1 MLDDNLLIWRFK
13 HGSDDALRR
22 IYEKYKNDLL
32 ALAVS
37 LSNDVGVG
45 EDAVHDV
52 FVSLAEMGARLELRG
67 SLKSYLSTCV
77 ANRVRRL
84 KCVERRCMNGQD
96 NTAVFRQ
103 DSKGPDEVTISA
115 ERLQRVG
122 DALAH
127 LPYEQ
132 REVVLLRLHA
142 GLTFRT
148 IAQSQKISIHTVQS
162 RYRYGLQK
170 LQLILNS
177 EAEQ

>member
-1 MLDDNLLIWRFK
+1 MLEDSLLIWRLK

-52 FVSLAEMGARLELRG
+52 FVSLAQMGARLELRG

-77 ANRVRRL
+77 ANRARRL
-84 KCVERRCMNGQD
+84 KCVARRHVTGQD
-96 NTAVFRQ
+96 KPDVHRWDLN
-103 DSKGPDEVTISA
+103 GPEEATLSA
-115 ERLQRVG
+115 ERRQRVG
-122 DALAH
+122 EALTQ
-127 LPYEQ
+127 LPDEQ
-132 REVVLLRLHA
+132 REAVLLHLHG
-142 GLTFRT
+142 GLTFRA
-148 IAQSQKISIHTVQS
+148 IAKSDNVSIHTVQS

-170 LQLILNS
+170 LQAMLNS
-177 EAEQ
+177 ETEP

>member
-1 MLDDNLLIWRFK
+1 MLADNLLMWRFK

-52 FVSLAEMGARLELRG
+52 FVSLAEMRARLELRG

-84 KCVERRCMNGQD
+84 KCVERRHMNGQD
-96 NTAVFRQ
+96 KAAVFRQ
-103 DSKGPDEVTISA
+103 DSKGPEEVTMSA
-115 ERLQRVG
+115 EKLQRVG
-122 DALAH
+122 DALTQ

-132 REVVLLRLHA
+132 REVILLRLHA

-148 IAQSQKISIHTVQS
+148 IAQSQNMSIQTVQS

>member
-1 MLDDNLLIWRFK
+1 LLIWRFK

-37 LSNDVGVG
+37 LSEDVGVG

-52 FVSLAEMGARLELRG
+52 FVSLAEMRARLELRG

-84 KCVERRCMNGQD
+84 QRGERRRMNGPD
-96 NTAVFRQ
+96 RATVLRQ
-103 DSKGPDEVTISA
+103 DSKGPEEVTMSA
-115 ERLQRVG
+115 EEIERVR
-122 DALAH
+122 DALAQ

-132 REVVLLRLHA
+132 REVVLLRWHA

-148 IAQSQKISIHTVQS
+148 IATSQNMSIHTVQS

-170 LQLILNS
+170 LQVMLNS
-177 EAEQ
+177 ETEE

>member
-32 ALAVS
+32 GLAVS
-37 LSNDVGVG
+37 LSNDVSTG

-52 FVSLAEMGARLELRG
+52 FVSFAQMGARLELRG
-67 SLKSYLSTCV
+67 SLRSYLSTCV
-77 ANRVRRL
+77 ANRVRKL
-84 KCVERRCMNGQD
+84 KCVERRRMNGQD
-96 NTAVFRQ
+96 KAGVFRQ
-103 DSKGPDEVTISA
+103 DSDGPEEATLSA
-115 ERLQRVG
+115 EKVQRVG
-122 DALAH
+122 DALAQ

-148 IAQSQKISIHTVQS
+148 IAKSQNMSIHTVQS

-170 LQLILNS
+170 LQLMLNS

>member
-1 MLDDNLLIWRFK
+1 MLEDSVLIWRFK

-45 EDAVHDV
+45 EDAVHDA

-67 SLKSYLSTCV
+67 NLKSYLSTCV

-84 KCVERRCMNGQD
+84 NRVASRRMDGQ
-96 NTAVFRQ
+96 NEAAVFRH
-103 DSKGPDEVTISA
+103 DSKGPDEVAMAA
-115 ERLQRVG
+115 EKLQRVG
-122 DALAH
+122 DALMQ

-132 REVVLLRLHA
+132 REVILLRLHA

-148 IAQSQKISIHTVQS
+148 IAKSQKISIHTVQS
-162 RYRYGLQK
+162 RYRYGLEK

-177 EAEQ
+177 EADK

>member
-37 LSNDVGVG
+37 LSNDAGAG

-52 FVSLAEMGARLELRG
+52 FVSLAQMGARLELRG

-96 NTAVFRQ
+96 KAAVFRQ
-103 DSKGPDEVTISA
+103 DSEGPEEVTMSA
-115 ERLQRVG
+115 EKLQRVG
-122 DALAH
+122 DALVQ

-132 REVVLLRLHA
+132 REVILLRLHA

-148 IAQSQKISIHTVQS
+148 IAKSQNMSIHTVQS

-170 LQLILNS
+170 LQLMLNS

>member
-1 MLDDNLLIWRFK
+1 MLEDSLLIWRLR

-52 FVSLAEMGARLELRG
+52 FVSLAQMGARLELRG

-77 ANRVRRL
+77 ANRARRL
-84 KCVERRCMNGQD
+84 KCVRRRITGQD
-96 NTAVFRQ
+96 RADIPRWDLN
-103 DSKGPDEVTISA
+103 GPEEATMSA
-115 ERLQRVG
+115 EKRQRVG
-122 DALAH
+122 EALAQ
-127 LPYEQ
+127 LPDEQ
-132 REVVLLRLHA
+132 REVVLLHLHT
-142 GLTFRT
+142 GLTFRA
-148 IAQSQKISIHTVQS
+148 IAKSGNLSIHTVQS

-170 LQLILNS
+170 LQVLLDS

>member
-1 MLDDNLLIWRFK
+1 MLEDSLLIWRLK

-32 ALAVS
+32 ALAIS

-52 FVSLAEMGARLELRG
+52 FVSLAQMGGRFELRG

-77 ANRVRRL
+77 ANRARRL
-84 KCVERRCMNGQD
+84 KCVARRRMTGQD
-96 NTAVFRQ
+96 RADVPRWDLN
-103 DSKGPDEVTISA
+103 GPEETTMSA
-115 ERLQRVG
+115 EELQRVS
-122 DALAH
+122 DALAQ

-132 REVVLLRLHA
+132 REVVLLHLHA
-142 GLTFRT
+142 GLTFRA
-148 IAQSQKISIHTVQS
+148 IARSDNMSIHTVQS

-170 LQLILNS
+170 LQAMLNS

>member
-1 MLDDNLLIWRFK
+1 MLEDSLLIWRLK

-77 ANRVRRL
+77 ANRARRL
-84 KCVERRCMNGQD
+84 KCVARRCMTGQD
-96 NTAVFRQ
+96 KADVPRWDLN
-103 DSKGPDEVTISA
+103 GPEEATMSA
-115 ERLQRVG
+115 ERLRRVG
-122 DALAH
+122 DALAQ
-127 LPYEQ
+127 LPDEQ
-132 REVVLLRLHA
+132 REVVLLHLHA
-142 GLTFRT
+142 GLTFRA
-148 IAQSQKISIHTVQS
+148 IAKSDNMSIHTVQS

-170 LQLILNS
+170 LQAMLNS

>member
-1 MLDDNLLIWRFK
+1 MFEDRLLIWRFK
-13 HGSDDALRR
+13 HGSGDALRR

-84 KCVERRCMNGQD
+84 KGVERRRRNGPD
-96 NTAVFRQ
+96 RATLPRQ
-103 DSKGPDEVTISA
+103 DSKGPEEVTLSA
-115 ERLQRVG
+115 EKLQRVG
-122 DALAH
+122 DALAK

-148 IAQSQKISIHTVQS
+148 IATAQNMSIHTVQS

-170 LQLILNS
+170 LQVMLNS
-177 EAEQ
+177 ETEK